1 MALPDGR
8 TVRLPRHGTRERYQ
22 HRNRPCS
29 CELCRQ
35 ANARYA
41 RVRRA
46 TLARQALEGRQLTL
60 LHEPEGTTTDGRG
73 APPYP

>member
-1 MALPDGR
+1 MRLPDGR

-22 HRNRPCS
+22 HRQRPCS

-35 ANARYA
+35 ANARYM

-46 TLARQALEGRQLTL
+46 TLARQA
-60 LHEPEGTTTDGRG
+60 HEGTQLSFLEQGGLDDRC
-73 APPYP
+73 PYPDP